1 MVHHGHGSAIG
12 LLLTPLKRTES
23 VQRKRE
29 HYAIAPLNDET
40 AERPQSVDLDYT
52 DESIP
57 AMTATNH
64 TYLLI
69 IHSFSS

>member
-12 LLLTPLKRTES
+12 LLLTPSKRAERIW
-23 VQRKRE
+23 RKRE
-29 HYAIAPLNDET
+29 HYAIAPLNDES
-40 AERPQSVDLDYT
+40 EDLDYT
-52 DESIP
+52 EESIP

-69 IHSFSS
+69 IHSSSG